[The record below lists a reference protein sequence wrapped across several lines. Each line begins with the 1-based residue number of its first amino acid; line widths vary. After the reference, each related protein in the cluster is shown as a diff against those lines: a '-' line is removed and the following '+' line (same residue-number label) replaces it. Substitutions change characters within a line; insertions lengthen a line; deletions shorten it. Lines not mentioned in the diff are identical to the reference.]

1 MEGKSIRKITSISI
15 LKDFISS
22 KLRLFEGIELT
33 IQALMCASVKVSVVE
48 SVESVVEIFIYDPY
62 EPSQEIFQN
71 ISRFAGNFE

>member
-48 SVESVVEIFIYDPY
+48 SVESVAKIFIYDPY
-62 EPSQEIFQN
+62 ELSQEIFQN